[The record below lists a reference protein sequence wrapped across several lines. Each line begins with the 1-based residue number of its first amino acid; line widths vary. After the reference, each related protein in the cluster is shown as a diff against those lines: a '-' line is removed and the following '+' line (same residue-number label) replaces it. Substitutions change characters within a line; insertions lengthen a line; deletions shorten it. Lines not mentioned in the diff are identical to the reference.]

1 METIVFLLG
10 ILSAYA
16 FGFMSG
22 ILFDRYKY
30 NKLIEKDIKLQQAE
44 ELSKTRKNK
53 TPRPISKKIVYDLND
68 DRLPTGFGTFG
79 TGNSNGPSKEAT
91 I

>member
-10 ILSAYA
+10 ILSAYG

-22 ILFDRYKY
+22 IIFDRFKY
-30 NKLIEKDIKLQQAE
+30 NKSVQKDIELQQAE

-53 TPRPISKKIVYDLND
+53 TVWPKKSKVVYDLHSQA
-68 DRLPTGFGTFG
+68 PFGFGTWG
-79 TGNSNGPSKEAT
+79 KGNQNCAK
-91 I
+91 

>member
-22 ILFDRYKY
+22 ILFDRFKY
-30 NKLIEKDIKLQQAE
+30 NKSVQKDIELQQAE

-53 TPRPISKKIVYDLND
+53 TVWPKKPKVVYDLHSQA
-68 DRLPTGFGTFG
+68 PFGFGTWG
-79 TGNSNGPSKEAT
+79 KGNQNCAK
-91 I
+91 